1 MNGESSISLKD
12 IYRFLALSM
21 KYPELSWFTEGYC
34 SNFVAILKDADFKD
48 HAERLAFMLYPHSRV
63 IEELQVDY
71 TRLFINAVPQCPA
84 PPFGSVYLESG
95 RSLWGRTT
103 EKVRDFYR
111 EHGFDIADTTVV
123 PDEISIELEFLG
135 VLAGRELHKDE
146 DYFLAEF
153 FRPWFQPFRDIVTV
167 QATHPFYIALMEL
180 IDFFTL
186 KEED

>member
-1 MNGESSISLKD
+1 MNSNSPISLRD
-12 IYRFLALSM
+12 IYYFLALSM
-21 KYPELSWFTEGYC
+21 KYPDHSWFTEGYA
-34 SNFVAILKDADFKD
+34 SNFLAILKDADFQD
-48 HAERLAFMLYPHSRV
+48 HAERLAFILNPDDKV
-63 IEELQVDY
+63 IEDLQVDY

-103 EKVRDFYR
+103 ERVRDFYR
-111 EHGFDIADTTVV
+111 GHGFDIADPDAV

-135 VLAGRELHKDE
+135 LLAGRGLHQDE
-146 DYFLAEF
+146 DRFLAEF
-153 FRPWFQPFRDIVTV
+153 FRPWFQLFRDIVTA
-167 QATHPFYIALMEL
+167 QASHPFYIALVEL